1 MNLLIQTCAGNFF
14 FLFVQRALEGN
25 ITVRQMIELGVLPCF
40 IFSHCLRQRF
50 AVFHGGAR
58 TQQRMNRICTKTQS
72 DALCIRRSLVLGRLR
87 GECRPI
93 KRLNVWQSVVQALQ
107 NYRIHFARA
116 SLSMINRKMKAGIKL
131 LPTIVLFQ
139 NFCRANDDF
148 MKIWIRVTAL
158 SSSMLF
164 KIFCHWERDIQRPGM
179 QLLC

>member
-1 MNLLIQTCAGNFF
+1 MLEIF

-58 TQQRMNRICTKTQS
+58 TQQRMNRICTKTQW

-93 KRLNVWQSVVQALQ
+93 KRIKCVAKCSVGITKLPNPLRTRFTV
-107 NYRIHFARA
+107 YDCH
-116 SLSMINRKMKAGIKL
+116 KMKAGIKL

-179 QLLC
+179 